1 MQWFKGFLLILAASV
16 LISCTMEDKTFR
28 EQMESVGIEEGL
40 HNIYDDEQSS
50 VFIMV
55 DEEKRTSF
63 SESMSDLMVKKKD
76 WKQTNLTHEVISI
89 SVVTF
94 DGGVEP
100 IVFGLL
106 IHYEC
111 RQYSSRLLFSGR
123 FLITKKPDLTGFTR
137 IDASIQLRP

>member
-76 WKQTNLTHEVISI
+76 WEQTNLTHEVISI

-106 IHYEC
+106 IHYE
-111 RQYSSRLLFSGR
+111 GR
-123 FLITKKPDLTGFTR
+123 
-137 IDASIQLRP
+137 